1 MKKYF
6 SEFLGTAI
14 LVFFGC
20 GTAAIAGSYVG
31 TLGIAIAFGLG
42 LIIAATLVGNISG
55 AHINPAVSLAFLLQ
69 KKLSLKDFIGYVIA
83 QILGAICGAFLVM
96 WIITSANIGSIESV
110 GLGTNG
116 FEKLSSVNLSLGG
129 AFLVETVLT
138 FVFVLTVIKA
148 TSDKKKASTSVLL
161 IGLALTLVHIIG
173 IPLTGTSVNP
183 ARSLGPAIL
192 MGGKALKQVWLF
204 IVAPLLGSVIAVI
217 VNNYLL
223 NEKKEN

>member
-14 LVFFGC
+14 LVVFGC

-69 KKLSLKDFIGYVIA
+69 KKLDLKDFIGYVIA
-83 QILGAICGAFLVM
+83 QVLGAICGSFLVM

-110 GLGTNG
+110 GLGANG
-116 FEKLSSVNLSLGG
+116 FKTLSSVNLSLGG

-148 TSDKKKASTSVLL
+148 TSDKKNNMSVLL
-161 IGLALTLVHIIG
+161 IGLALILVHIIG

-192 MGGKALKQVWLF
+192 MGGKALEQVWLF
-204 IVAPLLGSVIAVI
+204 IVAPFVGSIIAVI
-217 VNNYLL
+217 VNDLL
-223 NEKKEN
+223 LKENNDK